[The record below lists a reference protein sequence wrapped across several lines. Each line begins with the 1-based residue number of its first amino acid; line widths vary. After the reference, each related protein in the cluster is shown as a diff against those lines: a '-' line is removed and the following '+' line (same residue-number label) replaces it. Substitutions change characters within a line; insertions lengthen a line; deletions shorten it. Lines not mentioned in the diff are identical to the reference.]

1 MNSDDE
7 KEREE
12 FFKALSE
19 HISRVE
25 REVAKM
31 LFLAHNPHVQVLES
45 KNYELIVCTFKCHNT
60 ILCITKP
67 RINNLN

>member
-45 KNYELIVCTFKCHNT
+45 ENYELIVC
-60 ILCITKP
+60 
-67 RINNLN
+67 LN